1 MEAGPNTH
9 KHTVELVSH
18 RIHANAYVW
27 YVYLHIWMI
36 YMVNLAKYTKSSWIL
51 WENTV
56 LFYVKLVK
64 KYPHWISSTML
75 VSLFRWIGDPTKKGK
90 GVTTFQDTKGK
101 LPEINCGEK
110 TCKNRPTSL
119 NKPCTRLS
127 QNAKLFFVLFFFKY
141 LISVYCLIFLCMIL
155 STLTLLNSILDFGA
169 QVLNLQ
175 QNLRNHPT
183 KNSGLKNRRYYR

>member
-1 MEAGPNTH
+1 
-9 KHTVELVSH
+9 
-18 RIHANAYVW
+18 
-27 YVYLHIWMI
+27 
-36 YMVNLAKYTKSSWIL
+36 MVNLAKYTKSSWIL

-56 LFYVKLVK
+56 LFLRQTREK
-64 KYPHWISSTML
+64 ISTL
-75 VSLFRWIGDPTKKGK
+75 DFFDNVSITLPLNWGPNQKRKRSHDISGHKRE
-90 GVTTFQDTKGK
+90 TTWNQLWRENMQKSSHFAQQALYKIVSK
-101 LPEINCGEK
+101 CK
-110 TCKNRPTSL
+110 TVF
-119 NKPCTRLS
+119 CT
-127 QNAKLFFVLFFFKY
+127 VFFFKY